1 LHFTRVCFDFNLLST
16 LLTGTFKKAK
26 YVYHGKHSEGN
37 RFIRN
42 NDL

>member
-1 LHFTRVCFDFNLLST
+1 MYIYIFVFAAVFGSV
-16 LLTGTFKKAK
+16 K

-42 NDL
+42 SQL